1 MPTILVVD
9 DSPTAVKLISGTLSD
24 AGFDVQTAADGEQAL
39 RSAFELRP
47 DIVVLDIILPKQN
60 GYEVCR
66 RLKQNEL
73 TSHARIVLLTSKS
86 HDGDRQWGLRQG
98 ADAYLTKPVGPTQ
111 LLECIDHLLHVPATP
126 HSTD

>member
-1 MPTILVVD
+1 MPIILVVD
-9 DSPTAVKLISGTLSD
+9 DSPTAVKLITGTLSD
-24 AGFDVQTAADGEQAL
+24 AGFEVHSACDGEQAL
-39 RSAFELRP
+39 RAAAEFRP

-86 HDGDRQWGLRQG
+86 HAADRQWGLRQG
-98 ADAYLTKPVGPTQ
+98 ADAYLTKPVGPEQ
-111 LLECIDHLLHVPATP
+111 LLECIDHLLHAPTTP
-126 HSTD
+126 N